1 MSYSAEF
8 IKEGNESS
16 DILQRIARE
25 EKSAVSDCLAAYGKL
40 VWGLA
45 RKFTKT
51 REDAEDAVQEIF
63 IDIWK
68 YAARFDATKSPEGA
82 FVTLIARRRLID
94 RLRKT
99 NLQLPVMR
107 YESDLLNQASDA
119 DKKLQ
124 MYMEMKFAVDALDKM
139 NVPQKQILQMAV
151 YGGMSHSEIAEAT
164 GLPLGTVKS
173 QIRRG
178 FQKLRDT
185 IGVSDHF

>member
-1 MSYSAEF
+1 MNYQAALD
-8 IKEGNESS
+8 NEKTGSV

-25 EKSAVSDCLAAYGKL
+25 DKTAVGDCLDTYGKL

-45 RKFTKT
+45 KKYTRT

-68 YAARFDATKSPEGA
+68 YAARFDAAKSPEGA
-82 FVTLIARRRLID
+82 FITLIARRRLID
-94 RLRKT
+94 RLRKS
-99 NLQLPVMR
+99 NHQPPASL
-107 YESDLLNQASDA
+107 YDNISINQASDA

-124 MYMEMKFAVDALDKM
+124 MYMEMKFAVEALDKLSRQ
-139 NVPQKQILQMAV
+139 QKQILQMTI
-151 YGGMSHSEIAEAT
+151 YGGMSHGEIAKTT

-178 FQKLRDT
+178 FQKMRISLGLAAT
-185 IGVSDHF
+185 